1 MAIPDYFQRNAVA
14 VSQVISGLD
23 EQRLAARLADVC
35 IGVTIGPDAGGD
47 EGRAMAD
54 LLVRL
59 LARLYPSII
68 IREEGAGGVGDEVCA
83 LARRINPRVDLSGQ
97 PTIEVVVGT
106 ARPRWKTARIVFA
119 GSRGWSAKLS
129 TRNPQGCGASNNPF
143 GAGLAACLA
152 AADVFRHVFLPGAE
166 LDGECE
172 IAVPSAGEWA
182 TDLWGCRWERR

>member
-1 MAIPDYFQRNAVA
+1 MTIPDYFQRNAVA
-14 VSQVISGLD
+14 ISQVISGLD
-23 EQRLAARLADVC
+23 EQRLASRVTDVC

-83 LARRINPRVDLSGQ
+83 LARRINPRGR
-97 PTIEVVVGT
+97 PVGSADNRGGRRYRR
-106 ARPRWKTARIVFA
+106 ARGGRPLESVFA

-182 TDLWGCRWERR
+182 N